1 MKFNAASSTRPCDSQ
16 RGSVVLVLLAFLV
29 LMSMLTAAT
38 WHALRLSRQE
48 VALIEKHQIERL
60 AKTTNMP
67 PVSAKP
73 MSTQ

>member
-1 MKFNAASSTRPCDSQ
+1 MKLNAAGSTRPCDSQ

-38 WHALRLSRQE
+38 WHALHLSRQE

-60 AKTTNMP
+60 AAATNVP
-67 PVSAKP
+67 PVSARP
-73 MSTQ
+73 VSTQ